1 MKRSVNREFED
12 VMTMVREVIMHQYEQ
27 SPNAVAFF
35 RSQGVGSRIDPLLRL
50 TEICTPD
57 SLDHVCSVFEAYR
70 NMVFHIMKQGW
81 LQKRNHILLTR
92 KCAHTHTHT
101 HKHAQH
107 ACRCQ
112 QLLITASHISQIES
126 SRRGTALPFS
136 CTQQGLASRALSLAP
151 CIC

>member
-92 KCAHTHTHT
+92 KCAHTNVMKQGWLQKRNHILLTRKCAHTHT
-101 HKHAQH
+101 HTHTNTHNMLVAV
-107 ACRCQ
+107 
-112 QLLITASHISQIES
+112 S
-126 SRRGTALPFS
+126 S
-136 CTQQGLASRALSLAP
+136 C
-151 CIC
+151 

>member
-35 RSQGVGSRIDPLLRL
+35 RSQGVGSRVDPLLRL

-81 LQKRNHILLTR
+81 FLPHTTTLQRHKAWQTLDHCFNFHVARSDEFTR
-92 KCAHTHTHT
+92 Y
-101 HKHAQH
+101 
-107 ACRCQ
+107 
-112 QLLITASHISQIES
+112 L
-126 SRRGTALPFS
+126 
-136 CTQQGLASRALSLAP
+136 
-151 CIC
+151 